1 MDAGRD
7 ASERGKAPE
16 ITVNQGEYD
25 LLRISEI
32 RYRRLFEAAQDG
44 VLLVDPLTRKI
55 ADANPF
61 MTRLLGYSHAGLV
74 GKEVFE
80 IGLLKDER
88 ASQEMFVVLRA
99 NGMVRYED
107 LPLESETGVHHEVEV
122 VANVYDEGGHSI
134 IQFNIRD
141 ITVRKQREAHNALLL
156 AEVNHRARNLL
167 AVVQVI
173 AQQTTRHSDQAS
185 FVTRLTE
192 RIRGLAASQDLL
204 VDSAWRGV
212 GLREL
217 VGSQLA
223 HFKDLMGT
231 RVRFEGSPLRLTPA
245 AAQAIGMA
253 VHEMGTNAGKYGAL
267 SNGNGRVTISSGLSA
282 DGSMFTLS
290 WVEENG
296 PPVVAPTHSGFGRK
310 VIESMVELAVD
321 GTTEIVYAPVAFPG
335 SSRRRPPKF
344 WRLHMPTA
352 RTQCHDRCDRT
363 ASADCRGRAIDRA
376 QSRRADGGCWL
387 SRFRNSRAIA
397 QCDGHDQARCL

>member
-1 MDAGRD
+1 MDVGRD
-7 ASERGKAPE
+7 ASERGKAHE
-16 ITVNQGEYD
+16 ITVQQADYD
-25 LLRISEI
+25 TLRISEI

-61 MTRLLGYSHAGLV
+61 MTRLLGYSHAGFV

-80 IGLLKDER
+80 IGLLKDES
-88 ASQEMFVVLRA
+88 ASQEMFVALKA

-107 LPLESETGVHHEVEV
+107 LPLKSDTGAHHEVEV

-173 AQQTTRHSDQAS
+173 AQQTMRHSDQAV
-185 FVTRLTE
+185 FVGRLTE

-204 VDSAWRGV
+204 VESAWRGV

-223 HFKDLMGT
+223 HFADLMGT

-267 SNGNGRVTISSGLSA
+267 SNDDGRVIISSGLSA
-282 DGSMFTLS
+282 DGSKFTLS

-296 PPVVAPTHSGFGRK
+296 PPVVEPTHSGFGRK

-321 GTTEIVYAPVAFPG
+321 GTTEIVYAPSGF
-335 SSRRRPPKF
+335 S
-344 WRLHMPTA
+344 WRLEAP
-352 RTQCHDRCDRT
+352 
-363 ASADCRGRAIDRA
+363 ASEVLEAVHANGSDKV
-376 QSRRADGGCWL
+376 S
-387 SRFRNSRAIA
+387 
-397 QCDGHDQARCL
+397 